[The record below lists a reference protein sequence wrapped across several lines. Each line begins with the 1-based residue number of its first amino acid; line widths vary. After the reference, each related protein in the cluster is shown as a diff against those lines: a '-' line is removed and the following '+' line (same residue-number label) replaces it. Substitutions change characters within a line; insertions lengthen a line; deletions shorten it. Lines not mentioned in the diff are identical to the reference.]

1 MDNWIKL
8 NIGHR
13 LASSI
18 LAMRPAVEALIVRM
32 CEEPDKIA
40 EPTEEDKALITVI
53 QVSVK
58 ALGCWFPFLKS
69 YRGSRTVAPL
79 RNYSSITQ

>member
-40 EPTEEDKALITVI
+40 EPTEEDKALITLI
-53 QVSVK
+53 QVG
-58 ALGCWFPFLKS
+58 ARAFG
-69 YRGSRTVAPL
+69 
-79 RNYSSITQ
+79 